1 MMALTLVAGFFGV
14 LLLTSTTPQFAW
26 TQSPATNSINPA
38 IFPLDSQPYGLS
50 YGGWTAKWWQWAESI
65 PAEINPQLDQTGED
79 CAQAQNQTGPVWF
92 LTGTS
97 GGSVERTCTIPAGKA
112 ILIPVLNNINI
123 RAASET
129 DEELL
134 AGAKSQTDSVTILE
148 FSIDGVPLQ
157 DIWNYRI
164 QSPFFDVTLPSD
176 NVFGISA
183 GTYRAVADGYW
194 VFLQPLPPG
203 QHEIRLHGAMGNP
216 TAISPI
222 PSFETVVT
230 YHLIVSDTAATP
242 TTEQATNATPTTTNN
257 TTSVLRPSM
266 MIMMSFFLISSANNT
281 MMRSRTICFSLRSC
295 VVPDVFET
303 LK

>member
-1 MMALTLVAGFFGV
+1 MTSQQSCIMALTLVAGFFSV

-38 IFPLDSQPYGLS
+38 IFPPDSQPYGLT
-50 YGGWTAKWWQWAESI
+50 YGEWTAKWWQWAESI
-65 PAEINPQLDQTGED
+65 PTEINPQLDETGED

-112 ILIPVLNNINI
+112 ILIPVLNTINI

-134 AGAKSQTDSVTILE
+134 AGAKSLTDSVTILE

-164 QSPFFDVTLPSD
+164 QSPFFDVTLPTD

-203 QHEIRLHGAMGNP
+203 QHEIRLRGAMGNP

-222 PSFETVVT
+222 PSFETAVT
-230 YHLIVSDTAATP
+230 YHLIVSDTAAATP
-242 TTEQATNATPTTTNN
+242 TTEQATNATTTTNN
-257 TTSVLRPSM
+257 TTSVL
-266 MIMMSFFLISSANNT
+266 
-281 MMRSRTICFSLRSC
+281 
-295 VVPDVFET
+295 
-303 LK
+303 